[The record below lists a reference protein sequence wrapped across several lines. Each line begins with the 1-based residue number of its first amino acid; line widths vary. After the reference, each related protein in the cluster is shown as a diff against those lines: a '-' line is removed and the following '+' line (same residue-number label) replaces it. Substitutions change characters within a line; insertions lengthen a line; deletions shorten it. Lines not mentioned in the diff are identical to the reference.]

1 MGIDVYKSLS
11 LLCLFSLLTHFNLS
25 AQCTLAC
32 NGQLNV
38 SLNASCQAEITY
50 DLVLEN
56 PDNCIPGGPDNF
68 QVDVYNTFGA
78 FILPGSPFVTTNEL
92 DDLLPVRV
100 THLPSGNNCWGSVLI
115 QDYLAPQIT
124 CPPDVVVSCAG
135 STDPDDVGHP
145 YVQDC
150 STYILNS
157 VEVYTDLGCN
167 DPQAEIVRT
176 WIASDIKGNTSSC
189 SQTIGIALPTVANV
203 TFPPSLDNIEAP
215 ALECPNPDTDPAET
229 GAPTINGNPIP
240 VNGDCALSV
249 FYDDLEIPL
258 CGSTYSIVRTWT
270 VVEWCTGVL
279 VNDTQIIWV
288 DDSQGPVID
297 CPDTLT
303 VGAADPTS
311 CSTPVA
317 LPALNFTDNCSNPD
331 LVTFTII
338 SPFGMVQGNGGILFD
353 VPIGT
358 HEITYSAKD
367 ECNNITN
374 CPVTLVVEDNMPP
387 TVICDQFGIVTLGP
401 AGTAVVPADIFDD
414 GSYDNCCLDDFRIRR
429 LSPACD
435 SPSGFEPTITFC
447 CEDIGAPVEVEIQ
460 VSDCFGNV
468 NFCTVFATIT
478 DKLDPTITCPAP
490 VTVECTEN
498 TDDLVITG
506 IPFVFD
512 GCGVDTTFYS
522 DLSLLDDC
530 GVGLIQRTW
539 TVVDAYDNEA
549 SCQQVITV
557 EDNTPVQVTFPEDYT
572 LNGCLD
578 VSELDPE
585 NLPAPFNYPVITG
598 DDCEQAG
605 TGYSDQVFYTA
616 PDACVK
622 VVRTWQVINWCE
634 YVPNSGN
641 QDGVFEAVQTLKILD
656 VEAPVLTC
664 PDNLE
669 VAILGNDCVTTVN
682 LPQPDAEDCS
692 GITDVTAQGDLGA
705 GFGPFTDV
713 EAGSYSVWYEVTDGC
728 GNSSSCSI
736 TVSVSDQKLPTAYCI
751 EDLVIGLMPVD
762 SDNDGTP
769 DAGMIEVNASVL
781 DAGSFDNCPGELL
794 FSFSPNPADSL
805 MLFDCD
811 DIGENEVEIWVTDAA
826 GNQDFCVT
834 ALIIQDNQFH
844 CNGGVP
850 PMISGQIA
858 TESGEGVMEA
868 MVMLNDVA
876 NTMVF
881 TDEDGMYAFDN
892 LEFGEDYTLTPEKTD
907 DLLNGVTTWDLA
919 IMRRHILGIELF
931 TSPYQFIAA
940 DADKSGTISTV
951 DILNFQKLIIYV
963 EDELPAGNTSWRFV
977 DGNYE
982 FQNPDNPLDEV
993 FPEVISVNNLAEN
1006 LTDAHFMAIKVG
1018 DLNQSVDVN
1027 GWLDTEDRN
1036 LLPVLGLA
1044 LPDVVPAVS
1053 EALRIP
1059 VRSAAEQ
1066 SLGGLQMTIDLGE
1079 NLKQV
1084 TIVPVHSD
1092 FQNLAW
1098 SFKDQQLHISWYQ
1111 AEELHLAAGEELFQI
1126 LGQSTAAAPLQ
1137 ESLRLLST
1145 REGSQAFSYDTGE
1158 LRIDWEWIDAPIQLE
1173 AFPNPFSSATTI
1185 SWHQQNA
1192 GTVQLQ
1198 VFDLSGKQWIAVERR
1213 AEEGPQQY
1221 ELRGDQLP
1229 TAGVYLYVLK
1239 LEDGNVQTGK
1249 VVLER

>member
-1 MGIDVYKSLS
+1 MGIDIYRSLS
-11 LLCLFSLLTHFNLS
+11 LLSFFTLIFNLNLS

-38 SLNASCQAEITY
+38 SLDASCQAEITF
-50 DLVLEN
+50 DLILEN
-56 PDNCIPGGPDNF
+56 PDNCIPGGADNF

-78 FILPGSPFVTTNEL
+78 FILPSSPFVTINEL
-92 DDLLPVRV
+92 DDLLPVKI
-100 THLPSGNNCWGSVLI
+100 TYLPTGNSCWGSVLI

-124 CPPDVVVSCAG
+124 CPPAIVVSCAG

-150 STYILNS
+150 SNYVLNS
-157 VEVYTDLGCN
+157 IETYNDLGCN

-176 WIASDIKGNTSSC
+176 WIAADVKGNTSSC
-189 SQTIGIALPTVANV
+189 SQTIGIALPTIGNV
-203 TFPPSLDNIEAP
+203 VFPPSLDNIEAT
-215 ALECPNPDTDPAET
+215 ALQCPNPGTDPDET
-229 GAPTINGNPIP
+229 GVPTIDGNPIP
-240 VNGDCALSV
+240 ENGDCALSV

-270 VVEWCTGVL
+270 VVEWCTGAL
-279 VNDTQIIWV
+279 ESDTQIILV

-303 VGAADPTS
+303 VGSVDPTS
-311 CSTPVA
+311 CTTPVA
-317 LPALNFTDNCSNPD
+317 LPSLSFTDNCSNLD
-331 LVTFTII
+331 LVEFTIV
-338 SPFGMVQGNGGILFD
+338 SPFGMVDGNGGILFD

-367 ECNNITN
+367 ECNNISYCTL
-374 CPVTLVVEDNMPP
+374 TLVVEDNLAP
-387 TVICDQFGIVTLGP
+387 TVICDQFGLVTLGP
-401 AGTAVVPADIFDD
+401 AGTAVVPANIFDD
-414 GSYDNCCLDDFRIRR
+414 GSYDNCCLDDFQIRR
-429 LSPACD
+429 LTLACD

-447 CEDIGAPVEVEIQ
+447 CEDIGAPVEVE
-460 VSDCFGNV
+460 VRVRDCFGNA

-530 GVGLIQRTW
+530 DVGIIQRTW
-539 TVVDAYDNEA
+539 TVIDAYENEA
-549 SCQQVITV
+549 TCQQTITV
-557 EDNTPVQVTFPEDYT
+557 EDNTPVEVTFPEDYT

-585 NLPAPFNYPVITG
+585 NLPAPFDSPVITG
-598 DDCEQAG
+598 DDCEQAA
-605 TGYSDQVFYTA
+605 TGYTDQVFYTA

-622 VVRTWQVINWCE
+622 VVRTWKVINWCE
-634 YVPNSGN
+634 YVPNSGS

-656 VEAPVLTC
+656 IEAPTLTC
-664 PDNLE
+664 PDNLD
-669 VAILGNDCVTTVN
+669 VAILGPDCTTTVN
-682 LPQPDAEDCS
+682 LPQPDAADCS
-692 GITDVTAQGDLGA
+692 GITDVTAEGDLGN

-713 EAGSYSVWYEVTDGC
+713 EAGDYSVLYEVTDGC

-736 TVSVSDQKLPTAYCI
+736 TVSVSDQKLPTPYCE

-762 SDNDGTP
+762 DNNDGIP

-794 FSFSPNPADSL
+794 FSFSSNPADSL
-805 MLFDCD
+805 MVFDCD

-834 ALIIQDNQFH
+834 VLIIQDNQFN
-844 CNGGVP
+844 CNGGTP

-858 TESGEGVMEA
+858 VENGEGVMEA
-868 MVMLNDVA
+868 TVMLNDAA
-876 NTMVF
+876 NTIVV
-881 TDEDGMYAFDN
+881 TDEDGLYAFEQ
-892 LEFGEDYTLTPEKTD
+892 LEFGQDYTLTPEKTD

-940 DADKSGTISTV
+940 DADKSGTVSTV

-977 DGNYE
+977 DYNYT
-982 FQNPDNPLDEV
+982 FQNPDDPLAEV

-1027 GWLDTEDRN
+1027 GLLDTEDRN
-1036 LLPVLGLA
+1036 LLPTLNLT
-1044 LPDVVPAVS
+1044 LPDETPSADEEV
-1053 EALRIP
+1053 RIP
-1059 VRSAAEQ
+1059 VRSATAQ
-1066 SLGGLQMTIDLGE
+1066 SLGGMQMSIYLGE
-1079 NLKQV
+1079 NLKQINV
-1084 TIVPVHSD
+1084 VPVHPD

-1098 SFKDQQLHISWYQ
+1098 SFKDQQVHLSWYQ
-1111 AEELHLAAGEELFQI
+1111 PEELHLAAGEELFQI
-1126 LGQSTAAAPLQ
+1126 FGQATAAAPLK
-1137 ESLRLLST
+1137 ESLRLFSD
-1145 REGSQAFSYDTGE
+1145 REGSQAFSYDSGE
-1158 LRIDWEWIDAPIQLE
+1158 LRIDWAWVDSPAQLE
-1173 AFPNPFSSATTI
+1173 AFPNPFSSVTTI
-1185 SWHQQNA
+1185 SWNQQNA
-1192 GTVQLQ
+1192 GSVQLQ
-1198 VFDLSGKQWIAVERR
+1198 VYDLSGKQWIAVERM
-1213 AEEGPQQY
+1213 AEEGQQQY

-1229 TAGVYLYVLK
+1229 TAGVYVYVLK
-1239 LEDGNVQTGK
+1239 LENGNVQTGK
-1249 VVLER
+1249 VILER